1 MSFLPDISG
10 PLMKAAILAGA
21 NFVFSFVG
29 PAVLDM
35 INMSDAEVGL
45 VAQSAQDNKIGSS
58 LYIMAIAFLTFMVA
72 PLIGYNI

>member
-1 MSFLPDISG
+1 MSFLGNLQD
-10 PLMKAAILAGA
+10 PLMKAAILGAA
-21 NFVFSFVG
+21 NFIFSFVG

-58 LYIMAIAFLTFMVA
+58 LYIMAIAFLTFMAA
-72 PLIGYNI
+72 PLIGFNI